1 MNIPSDPY
9 ILYSFI
15 NMKLRND
22 FHTLEELCLCLD
34 LNKEEICQKLA
45 KAGFHYDPQLKQF
58 R

>member
-1 MNIPSDPY
+1 MNIPSDPN

-22 FHTLEELCLCLD
+22 FHTLAELCLCLD
-34 LNKEEICQKLA
+34 LNKEELCKKLES
-45 KAGFHYDPQLKQF
+45 AGFIYDAELKKF

>member
-1 MNIPSDPY
+1 MVIPKDPI
-9 ILYSFI
+9 ILFSFI

-34 LNKEEICQKLA
+34 LNKEELCRDLA
-45 KAGFHYDPQLKQF
+45 AAGFEYDAQLKKF

>member
-1 MNIPSDPY
+1 MNIPTDPM
-9 ILYSFI
+9 ILFSFI

-34 LNKEEICQKLA
+34 LNKEELCQKLA
-45 KAGFHYDPQLKQF
+45 AAGFEYDPELKKF